1 MLISSKLLRE
11 ALEKGY
17 QIEPKAF
24 ELINKLDIDELTIN
38 KIIELAIQNKID
50 NNQEKKITENDI
62 KLILTKFILDN
73 EKDSLKDTEKIET
86 KLEVIKT
93 IDENNY
99 ILEGKKGFEELF
111 RSRYNKLLKIIS
123 SRPDYVKIEKISSI
137 NQKKVKDNVKISG
150 LVMEKRIRRNNL
162 VLTIDD
168 NTGKID
174 TLVINKKIMN
184 DVKQI
189 LLDSFVLL
197 DIRINERGTAILN
210 NILQPDV
217 PEHLPIF
224 SKKRVYAV
232 LTSDIHVGSKNFLK
246 KEFEMFVAWLNEKEN
261 KKEKEIIRRI
271 KYIIIAGDSIDGIG
285 VYPKQELDL
294 EELNVKK
301 QYTYLS
307 HLLEQI
313 PQSIEII
320 IIPGNHDPV
329 RQALPQPCI
338 PDFYSEDLL
347 KLSNVKIIG
356 NPSYI
361 SIHGI
366 KILVYHGRS
375 LDDVIATTPGLNFNR
390 PALAMKS
397 LLKARHLSPVYGGRT
412 EIAPDFEDN
421 LVIEEVPD
429 IFHSGHIHTLDQER
443 YRGTIILNSG
453 TWQSQTPFQL
463 KMGIIPVPAVI
474 PIIDLSTL
482 DVITKDFKNLEFIS

>member
-1 MLISSKLLRE
+1 MLISGKLLKE

-24 ELINKLDIDELTIN
+24 ELINKLDIDELSIN
-38 KIIELAIQNKID
+38 RIIELTIQSKID
-50 NNQEKKITENDI
+50 NNQEKNIMENDI
-62 KLILTKFILDN
+62 KLILTTFILDT
-73 EKDSLKDTEKIET
+73 EQESLKDTEKIET
-86 KLEVIKT
+86 QFEVVKT
-93 IDENNY
+93 IDNNNY
-99 ILEGKKGFEELF
+99 ILEGKKGFEQLF
-111 RSRYNKLLKIIS
+111 TNRYNKLLKIIS
-123 SRPDYVKIEKISSI
+123 SRPDSVRIEKISSI
-137 NQKKVKDNVKISG
+137 SQKKMENNVKISG
-150 LVMEKRIRRNNL
+150 LVMEKRLRRNNL
-162 VLTIDD
+162 VLSIDD

-174 TLVINKKIMN
+174 ALVIDKKIMN
-184 DVKQI
+184 DVKQV

-197 DIRINERGTAILN
+197 DIRINERGTAILK
-210 NILQPDV
+210 NILQPDI
-217 PEHLPIF
+217 PEHVPIL

-232 LTSDIHVGSKNFLK
+232 FTSDIHVGSKNFMK
-246 KEFEMFVAWLNEKEN
+246 KEFEMFISWLNEKE
-261 KKEKEIIRRI
+261 KDIIRRI
-271 KYIIIAGDSIDGIG
+271 KYIIIAGDSVDGIG

-307 HLLEQI
+307 HLLKQI

-329 RQALPQPCI
+329 RQALPQPSI

-347 KLSNVKIIG
+347 KLGNVKIIG

-366 KILVYHGRS
+366 RTLVYHGRS

-397 LLKARHLSPVYGGRT
+397 LLKARHLSPVYGART

-429 IFHSGHIHTLDQER
+429 IFHSGHIHTLDKEK

-463 KMGIIPVPAVI
+463 KMGIVPVPAVI

-482 DVITKDFKNLEFIS
+482 EVITKDFKNLESMS